1 MKFLQLQQLTGFA
14 KVAIYL
20 ACGIGLLVF
29 IYGIGGF
36 IYTMV
41 KADDLSGV
49 LTTEI
54 LELPALAREQAAG
67 PWETESGAVRY
78 RLHKIYGEF
87 SHLNMPRGM
96 VFVAYLRVLGLWALF
111 IIGTVQMAK
120 VLRDVSQG
128 RAFARENARR
138 LRIVGTAMAGGAIF
152 KLLMYL
158 GVLIAFRSEIEVVGS
173 AIPWMFFVQVAF
185 SPGLFLG
192 GIIVLVIS
200 EVFRLGNQLREE
212 QELTV

>member
-1 MKFLQLQQLTGFA
+1 MKFLQFQRLTGFA

-20 ACGIGLLVF
+20 ACGIGLLVL

-41 KADDLSGV
+41 KADDLSDV

-87 SHLNMPRGM
+87 SYLNMPRGM
-96 VFVAYLRVLGLWALF
+96 VFAAYLRVLGLWALF
-111 IIGTVQMAK
+111 VIGTVQMAK

-128 RAFARENARR
+128 KAFARENARR
-138 LRIVGTAMAGGAIF
+138 LRIVGYAMAGGAIF
-152 KLLMYL
+152 KLLMYA
-158 GVLIAFRSEIEVVGS
+158 GVLILFRSDIEVVGS
-173 AIPWMFFVQVAF
+173 AIPWLMIIHLAF

-192 GIIVLVIS
+192 GIIVIVVS

>member
-1 MKFLQLQQLTGFA
+1 MKLLQLQRLTGFA

-20 ACGIGLLVF
+20 ACGVGLLAL

-41 KADDLSGV
+41 KADDLSDV

-54 LELPALAREQAAG
+54 FELPALARAQPAG

-96 VFVAYLRVLGLWALF
+96 VFVAYLRVLGLWVLF
-111 IIGTVQMAK
+111 VIGTVQMAK

-128 RAFARENARR
+128 KAFILENARR
-138 LRIVGTAMAGGAIF
+138 LRIVGYAMAGGAIF
-152 KLLMYL
+152 KFFMYAW
-158 GVLIAFRSEIEVVGS
+158 VLIAFRSDFVVVGAAS
-173 AIPWMFFVQVAF
+173 PWMMFIQIAL
-185 SPGLFLG
+185 SPGLLLG

-200 EVFRLGNQLREE
+200 EVFRLGNELREE